1 MTSMGKT
8 HLLTFADPPYEHK
21 RDKTNNKVDFF
32 DIVRGYTPDDIDQD
46 FKTVNSE
53 IWNQPRGYGY
63 WMWKPYI
70 ILDYLN
76 NHCDENDMVVYCDA
90 GDFFWK
96 DVLDQFCDD
105 VSDEKPVTAIKSR
118 HWTQA
123 QYTKMDCMVLMGCDD
138 EKYLTSQ
145 IYASLIAI
153 KNNSISRGFINEWL
167 EYCKN
172 VNILTDAPNICG
184 KDNFPEF
191 IDHRHD
197 QSIFTNLMNKY
208 EMPTRVQG
216 DYDPGCHDGSW
227 TLGEIG

>member
-1 MTSMGKT
+1 MT
-8 HLLTFADPPYEHK
+8 HLITFADPAYEY
-21 RDKTNNKVDFF
+21 RRYETNNKVNFF
-32 DIVRGYTPDDIDQD
+32 DAVKGYTPDDISQE
-46 FKTVNSE
+46 FKEANSD
-53 IWNQPRGYGY
+53 IWNQTRGYGY

-76 NHCDENDMVVYCDA
+76 NYAKENDVVVYCDA

-105 VSDEKPVTAIKSR
+105 VSDEKPITAIKSR

-123 QYTKMDCMVLMGCDD
+123 EYTKMDCMVMMGCEG

-153 KNNSISRGFINEWL
+153 KNNSISRKFIEEWL
-167 EYCKN
+167 EYCKDI
-172 VNILTDAPNICG
+172 NILTDAPNISG
-184 KDNFPEF
+184 KENFPEF

-216 DYDPGCHDGSW
+216 DYDPGYHDGSW
-227 TLGEIG
+227 TLGEVS